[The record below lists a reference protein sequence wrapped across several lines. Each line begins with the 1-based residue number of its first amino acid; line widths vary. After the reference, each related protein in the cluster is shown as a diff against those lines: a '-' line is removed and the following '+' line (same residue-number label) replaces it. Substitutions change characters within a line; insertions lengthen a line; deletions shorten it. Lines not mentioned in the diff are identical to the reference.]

1 MSAPGDSLA
10 SSDLELLWKFRHALT
25 GEKKALP
32 KFLLAVDWRD
42 ATEVAQVPALLKQWT
57 RIDVADAIK
66 LLGPDQ
72 AYQRR
77 VVRAFAVDALRQ
89 ASDIELVTYLL
100 QLVQAL
106 RYDEKDEKGRS
117 PLASFLSERAAR
129 SIAVA
134 NFVWWYLKVGAE
146 DATDEQSC
154 ATYRVFRGRFAED
167 LAEQAPDVYA
177 TLRAQEE
184 LVVGVLE
191 AQARAKDEKGRAPQK
206 QKKLREALGALRTPS
221 LVVERGV
228 PCPLDPDVMISGLH
242 APSTSPTMFKS
253 ALTPSLVG
261 FTVRQPQTVAPSP
274 QTPPPPPPRKR
285 APSTARLGVPL
296 WLQCVMLHAFD
307 APHIVHAGRRLLR
320 RVTRRGLR

>member
-1 MSAPGDSLA
+1 MILMMTRRRRHAGRLPRRNTGPSRATRHVPCSAEINQCVRPAWRYYLLFWPPRRSARVLGVLARDVLGLLTRTGALVDTELRPDAEEGRALKRVMSAPGDSLA

-134 NFVWWYLKVGAE
+134 NFVWWYLKVGVRMRRQTASLCRVSPLRHRR
-146 DATDEQSC
+146 DASFITRRPRTRPTSNPARPTASSE
-154 ATYRVFRGRFAED
+154 ED
-167 LAEQAPDVYA
+167 LP
-177 TLRAQEE
+177 
-184 LVVGVLE
+184 
-191 AQARAKDEKGRAPQK
+191 K
-206 QKKLREALGALRTPS
+206 
-221 LVVERGV
+221 
-228 PCPLDPDVMISGLH
+228 I
-242 APSTSPTMFKS
+242 
-253 ALTPSLVG
+253 
-261 FTVRQPQTVAPSP
+261 
-274 QTPPPPPPRKR
+274 
-285 APSTARLGVPL
+285 
-296 WLQCVMLHAFD
+296 
-307 APHIVHAGRRLLR
+307 
-320 RVTRRGLR
+320 

>member
-42 ATEVAQVPALLKQWT
+42 ASEVAQVPALLKQWT

-77 VVRAFAVDALRQ
+77 VVRAFAVDALRA

-129 SIAVA
+129 SVAVA
-134 NFVWWYLKVGAE
+134 NFVWWYLKVGVRCCVRRVSLPLRHRR
-146 DATDEQSC
+146 DASFMRMRRQT
-154 ATYRVFRGRFAED
+154 APMRF
-167 LAEQAPDVYA
+167 PP
-177 TLRAQEE
+177 LRH
-184 LVVGVLE
+184 
-191 AQARAKDEKGRAPQK
+191 RRD
-206 QKKLREALGALRTPS
+206 
-221 LVVERGV
+221 
-228 PCPLDPDVMISGLH
+228 GL
-242 APSTSPTMFKS
+242 
-253 ALTPSLVG
+253 
-261 FTVRQPQTVAPSP
+261 
-274 QTPPPPPPRKR
+274 
-285 APSTARLGVPL
+285 
-296 WLQCVMLHAFD
+296 
-307 APHIVHAGRRLLR
+307 VHAGRGCDR
-320 RVTRRGLR
+320 RAVLCYVSRV

>member
-129 SIAVA
+129 SVAVA
-134 NFVWWYLKVGAE
+134 NFVWWYLKVGVRNAASDALYAI
-146 DATDEQSC
+146 DATPRSRRPRTRRTSNPARPTASSE
-154 ATYRVFRGRFAED
+154 ED
-167 LAEQAPDVYA
+167 LP
-177 TLRAQEE
+177 
-184 LVVGVLE
+184 
-191 AQARAKDEKGRAPQK
+191 K
-206 QKKLREALGALRTPS
+206 
-221 LVVERGV
+221 
-228 PCPLDPDVMISGLH
+228 I
-242 APSTSPTMFKS
+242 
-253 ALTPSLVG
+253 
-261 FTVRQPQTVAPSP
+261 
-274 QTPPPPPPRKR
+274 
-285 APSTARLGVPL
+285 
-296 WLQCVMLHAFD
+296 
-307 APHIVHAGRRLLR
+307 
-320 RVTRRGLR
+320 